1 MIFYIILILFIIFI
15 GSMLFGAMFEFITNK
30 DRRCKRCGSL
40 TKFAHND
47 MDGNW
52 YKCPNCG
59 NEEYYVDLK

>member
-1 MIFYIILILFIIFI
+1 
-15 GSMLFGAMFEFITNK
+15 MLFGAMFEFITNK